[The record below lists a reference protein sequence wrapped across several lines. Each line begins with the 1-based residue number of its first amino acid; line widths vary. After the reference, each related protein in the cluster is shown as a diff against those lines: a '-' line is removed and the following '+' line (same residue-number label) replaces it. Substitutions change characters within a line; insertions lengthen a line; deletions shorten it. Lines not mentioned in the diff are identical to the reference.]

1 MDEEEDKRRLRHH
14 FHDDSQ
20 LFAFDLPELTRAFL
34 KISGKEFY
42 NVLASTPRPAIDDT
56 NVNGRTTLAWAA
68 RQGDGD
74 AVKALLACGADPNH
88 KDIAGSTPLH
98 ASVYAGA
105 PECLRLLLNAK
116 ADVDVKDNF
125 GRTALTVAVQV
136 EDQTDFSELL
146 LSHGAGIEYTSDMG
160 WTPLRSAAKN
170 NRPKQASLLL
180 AKGADINASD
190 PHGRTAFHLAI
201 TFKSSAV
208 VIILLNN
215 PGLDYERKSN
225 NGSTAIHLGALY
237 ADVET
242 LEILEATDL
251 SNIDLDAVDTDGNT
265 ALVCARWRRYDNED
279 WANWAVEPR
288 DEDPEAWYE
297 AFKELM
303 ISILISQREDV
314 LGDSESKFSP
324 CASGS
329 SVGDDL
335 EGSEDQQD
343 EEDECYDTAE
353 EGD

>member
-1 MDEEEDKRRLRHH
+1 M
-14 FHDDSQ
+14 
-20 LFAFDLPELTRAFL
+20 L
-34 KISGKEFY
+34 KISGKDFY

-88 KDIAGSTPLH
+88 KDTSGTTPLH

-125 GRTALTVAVQV
+125 GRTALVGAVFLKNG
-136 EDQTDFSELL
+136 TRFSKLL
-146 LSHGAGIEYTSDMG
+146 LSHGADIECTDIMSQ
-160 WTPLRSAAKN
+160 TPLLLAAQYN
-170 NRPKQASLLL
+170 SPKQVSLLL
-180 AKGADINASD
+180 GKGANINASD
-190 PHGRTAFHLAI
+190 SDGKTAFHLAI
-201 TFKSSAV
+201 MFKSSAV
-208 VIILLNN
+208 VKILLNN

-225 NGSTAIHLGALY
+225 NGSTAIHLAALY
-237 ADVET
+237 ADIET
-242 LEILEATDL
+242 LGILVAADL
-251 SNIDLDAVDTDGNT
+251 SNIELDAVGANGDT
-265 ALVCARWRRYDNED
+265 ALDKARGRRYYNEA
-279 WANWAVEPR
+279 WANWALEPL

-297 AFKELM
+297 AFEELM
-303 ISILISQREDV
+303 ISILTSQGKDV
-314 LGDSESKFSP
+314 LGDSESEWST
-324 CASGS
+324 CSSGS

-343 EEDECYDTAE
+343 EEDESYDTAE

>member
-1 MDEEEDKRRLRHH
+1 MV
-14 FHDDSQ
+14 
-20 LFAFDLPELTRAFL
+20 AFDLPELTRAFL
-34 KISGKEFY
+34 KISGKDFY

-88 KDIAGSTPLH
+88 KDTSGTTPLH

-125 GRTALTVAVQV
+125 GRTALVGAVFLKNG
-136 EDQTDFSELL
+136 TRFSKLL
-146 LSHGAGIEYTSDMG
+146 LSHGADIECTDIMSQ
-160 WTPLRSAAKN
+160 TPLLLAAQYN
-170 NRPKQASLLL
+170 SPKQVSLLL
-180 AKGADINASD
+180 GKGANINASD
-190 PHGRTAFHLAI
+190 SDGKTAFHHAI
-201 TFKSSAV
+201 LFGSSAV
-208 VIILLNN
+208 VKTLLNN

-225 NGSTAIHLGALY
+225 HGFTAIHLAALY
-237 ADVET
+237 ADLET
-242 LEILEATDL
+242 LEILEAADL
-251 SNIDLDAVDTDGNT
+251 SNIELDAVNADGDT
-265 ALVCARWRRYDNED
+265 ALDCARWRRDDNEN
-279 WANWAVEPR
+279 WANWALEPR
-288 DEDPEAWYE
+288 DEDPEARYE

-303 ISILISQREDV
+303 NSILMSQGRDV
-314 LGDSESKFSP
+314 LGDSESECSTCP
-324 CASGS
+324 SGS

-343 EEDECYDTAE
+343 EEDEWYDTAE